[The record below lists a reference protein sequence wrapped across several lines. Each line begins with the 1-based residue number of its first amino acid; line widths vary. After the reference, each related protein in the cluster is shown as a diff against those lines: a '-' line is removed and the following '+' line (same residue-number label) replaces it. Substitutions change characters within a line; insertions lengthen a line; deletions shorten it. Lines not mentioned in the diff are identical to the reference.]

1 MRLYFNG
8 EWFEEGKD
16 FEIEDDF
23 INPLLTFNYPCIYP
37 SQIPIPSIE
46 EIHSCKFLSK
56 EVIEKLT
63 EFIKSTRFPTESPI
77 LASILKYS
85 ERGIFSYLDKKT
97 REIMDMKNWLKK

>member
-16 FEIEDDF
+16 FEVEDDF
-23 INPLLTFNYPCIYP
+23 INPPRIYP
-37 SQIPIPSIE
+37 LLVPVPLIE
-46 EIHSCKFLSK
+46 EIRSCKFLSE
-56 EVIEKLT
+56 EVVEILI
-63 EFIKSTRFPTESPI
+63 EFIKSTQFPTESPI

-97 REIMDMKNWLKK
+97 KEIMDMKNWLKK